1 MSKTI
6 YCPEDRPKA
15 GSPASRRDERRRA
28 IIAAAEALFLE
39 QGYDNTSLAEV
50 VKRSGGS
57 LATLYEMFGNKKG
70 LLRAIAEQWRDEAQ
84 HCPFGEE
91 EVAMPPSAALAHFA
105 RSKFEIMKSPR
116 TVALARMIV
125 TESFRDRDFAVGM
138 YHGVHLPTIQ
148 KLADLFTAWNREGLA
163 NFPDPAA
170 AARLFN
176 AMIFAD
182 AHFKTLVGIDEGG
195 IERQQL
201 EWSIQLFCETFE
213 VC

>member
-1 MSKTI
+1 MTIKSAYCSPTSK
-6 YCPEDRPKA
+6 
-15 GSPASRRDERRRA
+15 RDDRRRA
-28 IIAAAEALFLE
+28 IITAAETLFLE
-39 QGYDNTSLAEV
+39 QGYDDTSLAEV
-50 VKRSGGS
+50 VKLSGGS

-84 HCPFGEE
+84 HCPFSDDD
-91 EVAMPPSAALAHFA
+91 VTMPPSAALANFA
-105 RSKFEIMKSPR
+105 RRKFDIMKSPR

-138 YHGVHLPTIQ
+138 YREVHLPTINQ
-148 KLADLFTAWNREGLA
+148 LANLFALWTREGLA

-176 AMIFAD
+176 SMIFAD
-182 AHFKTLVGIDEGG
+182 SHFKTLVGIDEGDS
-195 IERQQL
+195 EREQL
-201 EWSIQLFCETFE
+201 EWSIHLFCETFE